1 MIMHIFFLVFSMPRR
16 GSILDSRSDRSTSS
30 KSFQK
35 EIKKKEEKIKKKDDF
50 IFEMKRQMDS
60 MKEYLMNNLGYHG
73 ETSNIDQG
81 MPAPMAPSMPPPMA
95 PQIMTPMGPT
105 SPPIY
110 RPSPQPQYPGSSPQQ
125 AL

>member
-1 MIMHIFFLVFSMPRR
+1 MHIFFLVFSMPRR

-73 ETSNIDQG
+73 GTSKIDQG

-125 AL
+125 AP